1 MAMNVNQSGDS
12 QGLWLTNEIITS
24 NTQSLTYVR
33 SENKLRS
40 YYNNKNIS
48 NSTNVVDLEE
58 AQYPL
63 RINMNASDIEVEIM
77 SVKVYNVALTTEELT
92 KNYKIDK
99 SRFNIVD

>member
-33 SENKLRS
+33 SGNKLRS
-40 YYNNKNIS
+40 YYNNKNI
-48 NSTNVVDLEE
+48 
-58 AQYPL
+58 
-63 RINMNASDIEVEIM
+63 
-77 SVKVYNVALTTEELT
+77 YNVALTPEELT

>member
-33 SENKLRS
+33 SGNKLRS

-58 AQYPL
+58 SQYPL
-63 RINMNASDIEVEIM
+63 RINMNAS
-77 SVKVYNVALTTEELT
+77 
-92 KNYKIDK
+92 
-99 SRFNIVD
+99 